1 MPPPYCY
8 DHPRP
13 AVTVD
18 VTAFTL
24 LDGGLRVLLVKR
36 KAPPFEGRWALP
48 GGFLDIDEPIEDGAR
63 RELREETGLDVP
75 GPVEF
80 IGVFGD
86 PGRDPRGR
94 TITLAHATVV
104 CDPGPVAGT
113 DDAAEAAWLD
123 PHASLELAFDHGQI
137 LAGALEWL
145 RGGSGWRALRL
156 LPDEFGTSD
165 LKVLIGAVDLP
176 RFLGRVRAL
185 QRHLFLT
192 GRIEHVEGMSDR
204 FRAATVGEPMK
215 RGQDE

>member
-1 MPPPYCY
+1 MPPLFCY

-18 VTAFTL
+18 VAAFTL

-48 GGFLDIDEPIEDGAR
+48 GGFLDIEEPIEHAAR
-63 RELREETGLDVP
+63 RELREETGLDAP

-94 TITLAHATVV
+94 TLTLAHATVV
-104 CDPGPVAGT
+104 RDPGPIAGG

-123 PHASLELAFDHGQI
+123 PYAKLGLAFDHDVI
-137 LAGALEWL
+137 LDEALAWF
-145 RGGSGWRALRL
+145 RPGPCLRL
-156 LPDEFGTSD
+156 LPEEFSRGELSAIWGSPHPDIMWWSQKILLDSGQIDRVPGTSD
-165 LKVLIGAVDLP
+165 RYRTVADRGPKEPG
-176 RFLGRVRAL
+176 
-185 QRHLFLT
+185 H
-192 GRIEHVEGMSDR
+192 IE
-204 FRAATVGEPMK
+204 
-215 RGQDE
+215 GQE